1 VTLLRLDG
9 VRKVYGE
16 GRARHVALAGVDL
29 AIDAGEMVAITGPS
43 GSGKSTLL
51 HILGCL
57 DRPSSG
63 HYRYDGHDVGGLDRR
78 DQARFR
84 NRFIGFVFQS
94 FYLLDD
100 ATAAEN
106 VALPLVYAGVAAAER
121 RARAIDALSDVGIG
135 ELADRRPTEMSGG
148 QRQRVAIAR
157 ALVTRPPVVLADEP
171 TGNLDTRSTGDV
183 LALLRGIHDRGH
195 TVVVITHDEAVA
207 RVASRRVM
215 VSDGRIEDGGG
226 DRGADVAPGD
236 RA

>member
-1 VTLLRLDG
+1 VSLLRLDG
-9 VRKVYGE
+9 VRKVYGA

-29 AIDAGEMVAITGPS
+29 SIERGDMLAITGPS

-57 DRPSSG
+57 DRPTEG
-63 HYRYDGHDVGGLDRR
+63 RYHFDGHDVGGLDRR

-106 VALPLVYAGVAAAER
+106 VALPLLYAGASATERRTRAVAALTE
-121 RARAIDALSDVGIG
+121 VGIG
-135 ELADRRPTEMSGG
+135 DLADRRPTEMSGG

-157 ALVTRPPVVLADEP
+157 ALVTNPPVVLADEP
-171 TGNLDTRSTGDV
+171 TGNLDSRSTGDV
-183 LALLRGIHDRGH
+183 LGLLRAIHDRGH

-207 RVASRRVM
+207 RIASRRIQVT
-215 VSDGRIEDGGG
+215 DGRLE
-226 DRGADVAPGD
+226 A